1 MERETVGHL
10 SRRAKG
16 FVRVEQRV
24 GNPLGRRCLGMHSLI
39 WGGRGA
45 VTALRLLRPTIN
57 GLRFTTGSALL

>member
-24 GNPLGRRCLGMHSLI
+24 GNPLAVGVLGMHTLI
-39 WGGRGA
+39 SGGRGA

-57 GLRFTTGSALL
+57 GLPFTTGSGLL